1 MIYQIYYHDK
11 LVSSELSFKNAFDYI
26 KLHNY
31 VIIDDI
37 DHLNEF
43 YTNIYCI

>member
-11 LVSSELSFKNAFDYI
+11 LVSSELSFRKASDYI
-26 KLHNY
+26 RLHNY

-37 DHLNEF
+37 EHIDEH
-43 YTNIYCI
+43 YINIYCI